1 MATRVVFVQKTDMQT
16 VWPTHFLRLLRMKI
30 MVSFLQN
37 ERRFVSFTGTEE
49 YFVLAESKAFLAFLA

>member
-1 MATRVVFVQKTDMQT
+1 MVFVQKTDMQT

-49 YFVLAESKAFLAFLA
+49 YFVSAEPKAFLALLA

>member
-1 MATRVVFVQKTDMQT
+1 MVFVQKTDMQT
-16 VWPTHFLRLLRMKI
+16 VWPTHFLRILRMKI

-49 YFVLAESKAFLAFLA
+49 YFVLAEPKAFLALLA